1 MKKTVILLLLFFTS
15 IIVQAQ
21 VGINTTTP
29 NAQLDIRSSN
39 QATPTNTDGILIPKV
54 DTFPATNPTA
64 AQQGMLV
71 YLTTTS
77 GTDLPGFY
85 YWDNVTVDWKP
96 IAGNSGG
103 TLDQAY
109 DFGGPGL
116 GRTITPDT
124 GAVTINGTDG
134 MVSTGTLGIGA
145 TSPSGAGTKMFW
157 NPRKAAFRVGEIGST
172 EWDDFNIGQRSIAF
186 GGNTT
191 ASGNNATAFGFETLA
206 NNNYSTAFGFSTI
219 ASGDTSTAF
228 GYDTTAS
235 GLYSTA
241 FGYSSSA
248 TGNVNTVF
256 GYLNTANGSAYATA
270 FGALNGA
277 SGQNSTVFGRNNLA
291 RSYGE
296 TVLGLGAT
304 NYVASSNGNTQFR
317 PANATDRL
325 FVIGNAIDSNNNDL
339 MDESERSDAMIVL
352 KNGLTRL
359 PSTTNAMITA
369 ADGKAVVTKEYL
381 QSNTSG
387 TLDQAYD
394 FGGAGSGR
402 TITADTGAVTIDGTD
417 GLVSTGTIGTGAL
430 APTGAGVRMVWN
442 PRKAAFRAGHVFG
455 TEWDDAN
462 MGAGSVALGY
472 NVRSSGDSSFSSG
485 AYTTASGPY
494 ATAFGYLTIASGYA
508 STALGFQSFSS
519 GNTSTAFGN
528 NTDATGDYATAF
540 GYSST
545 ASGMAS
551 TAFNSQSSAGG
562 DYSTAFGQFS
572 SANGDYSTAFGRF
585 SFANGDYSTVSG
597 SDNNANG
604 SVSNAFGKNNTAHS
618 YAETVIG
625 IGATNYFPSTNGAT
639 QFRAA
644 NATDRLFVIG
654 NAIDANNNNIVDG
667 LENSDAMI
675 VLKNGLTRLPSTTN
689 AMITAA
695 DGKAVVT
702 KEYLQSNTSGTLDQ
716 AYDFGGAG
724 LGRTI
729 TADTGA
735 VTING
740 TDGLVSNGTF
750 GSGAVAPSGNGSK
763 MYWNPRKAAFRAG
776 GIISNDWDDSNVGD
790 YSVAFNEGT
799 RSTGRA
805 SFATGGYNFALAN
818 YAQVAGYQNT
828 AFSYGETVLGIGA
841 TFYTSSVNGTTQFRA
856 TNATDRLFVIG
867 NAIDANNNTV
877 VDNAERSDAMVVL
890 KNGNTGFGTSTP
902 LNRLHVVGNI
912 RMVDGNQA
920 AGRVLTSDV
929 NGVATWQNAS
939 TNAWGLL
946 GNAGTNA
953 TTNFLGTTDN
963 VDLVFRRN
971 NIQSGRIGETNSF
984 LGTNSGI
991 VNTGQY
997 NTFIGE
1003 RSGIANAT
1011 GNDNTFIG
1019 RLAGANGTFG
1029 NDNSYLGYAAGLNN
1043 TGNSNLILGAFA
1055 SQNTTGNFN
1064 VFVGNLS
1071 GSNNT
1076 TGTRNTIL
1084 GYNAEVGAG
1093 NLSNATAIGNLAQVN
1108 TSNSLVLG
1116 SINGVNGSLV
1126 STNVGIGT
1134 TSPLTR
1140 LDVVDENTITANLT
1154 YGNLHVRSN
1163 NAQNIDVGGAI
1174 TLGGYN
1180 DDTMVQP
1187 RVFGSVEGRKSN
1199 ATTNSSSGYLIFK
1212 TNNAGTLA
1220 ERMRITNTG
1229 NVGVGIPNPLGL
1241 FELAIDQGRKPGTN
1255 TWTIVSDARLKTI
1268 NGNYTK
1274 GLNEILQLHPIRF
1287 NYKNN
1292 GERVFEKEVLD
1303 TEYPGFIAQEV
1314 QPLFP
1319 DAVGTDADGF
1329 LNFNIHPILIA
1340 SVNAIKELNAK
1351 NESLQ
1356 TENESLKAE
1365 LNQQK
1370 AQLELVMQRLSVL
1383 EKK

>member
-1 MKKTVILLLLFFTS
+1 MKKFIIFLPLFFIT
-15 IIVQAQ
+15 ILAQAQ
-21 VGINTTTP
+21 VGVNTTNP

-54 DTFPATNPTA
+54 DAFPVTSPTA

-71 YLTTTS
+71 YLTTAS

-85 YWDNVTVDWKP
+85 YWDNTTVDWKP
-96 IAGNSGG
+96 IAG
-103 TLDQAY
+103 
-109 DFGGPGL
+109 
-116 GRTITPDT
+116 
-124 GAVTINGTDG
+124 
-134 MVSTGTLGIGA
+134 
-145 TSPSGAGTKMFW
+145 TS
-157 NPRKAAFRVGEIGST
+157 
-172 EWDDFNIGQRSIAF
+172 
-186 GGNTT
+186 
-191 ASGNNATAFGFETLA
+191 L
-206 NNNYSTAFGFSTI
+206 
-219 ASGDTSTAF
+219 
-228 GYDTTAS
+228 
-235 GLYSTA
+235 
-241 FGYSSSA
+241 
-248 TGNVNTVF
+248 
-256 GYLNTANGSAYATA
+256 
-270 FGALNGA
+270 
-277 SGQNSTVFGRNNLA
+277 
-291 RSYGE
+291 
-296 TVLGLGAT
+296 
-304 NYVASSNGNTQFR
+304 
-317 PANATDRL
+317 
-325 FVIGNAIDSNNNDL
+325 
-339 MDESERSDAMIVL
+339 
-352 KNGLTRL
+352 
-359 PSTTNAMITA
+359 
-369 ADGKAVVTKEYL
+369 
-381 QSNTSG
+381 G

-394 FGGAGSGR
+394 FGGAGLGK
-402 TITADTGAVTIDGTD
+402 TITADAGAVLIDGTD
-417 GLVSTGTIGTGAL
+417 GLVSTGTIGSGVLAL
-430 APTGAGVRMVWN
+430 SGAGTRMVWN

-485 AYTTASGPY
+485 AYTTASGTY
-494 ATAFGYLTIASGYA
+494 ATAFGLQTIASGYA

-540 GYSST
+540 GYLST

-551 TAFNSQSSAGG
+551 TAFNSQSFAGG

-625 IGATNYFPSTNGAT
+625 IGATFYFPSTNGAT

-654 NAIDANNNNIVDG
+654 NAIDANNSGFVDTA
-667 LENSDAMI
+667 ERSDAMI

-740 TDGLVSNGTF
+740 TDGLISNGTF

-776 GIISNDWDDSNVGD
+776 SIISNDWDDTNVGD

-805 SFATGGYNFALAN
+805 SFATGGYNFVLSN
-818 YAQVAGYQNT
+818 YAQAAGYQNT
-828 AFSYGETVLGIGA
+828 SFSYGETVLGIGA

-856 TNATDRLFVIG
+856 ANATDRLFVIG
-867 NAIDANNNTV
+867 NAIDANNNTI

-890 KNGNTGFGTSTP
+890 KNGLTRLPST
-902 LNRLHVVGNI
+902 
-912 RMVDGNQA
+912 
-920 AGRVLTSDV
+920 
-929 NGVATWQNAS
+929 
-939 TNAWGLL
+939 TNAMITAADGKAVVTKEYLQSNNWSLT
-946 GNAGTNA
+946 GNTGTNA

-971 NIQSGRIGETNSF
+971 NIQSGRIGETNTF

-1093 NLSNATAIGNLAQVN
+1093 GLSNATAIGNLAQVN
-1108 TSNSLVLG
+1108 TSNSMVLG

-1134 TSPLTR
+1134 TSPATR
-1140 LDVVDENTITANLT
+1140 LEIVDENN
-1154 YGNLHVRSN
+1154 
-1163 NAQNIDVGGAI
+1163 
-1174 TLGGYN
+1174 
-1180 DDTMVQP
+1180 
-1187 RVFGSVEGRKSN
+1187 VFS
-1199 ATTNSSSGYLIFK
+1199 
-1212 TNNAGTLA
+1212 
-1220 ERMRITNTG
+1220 
-1229 NVGVGIPNPLGL
+1229 
-1241 FELAIDQGRKPGTN
+1241 
-1255 TWTIVSDARLKTI
+1255 
-1268 NGNYTK
+1268 
-1274 GLNEILQLHPIRF
+1274 
-1287 NYKNN
+1287 
-1292 GERVFEKEVLD
+1292 
-1303 TEYPGFIAQEV
+1303 
-1314 QPLFP
+1314 
-1319 DAVGTDADGF
+1319 
-1329 LNFNIHPILIA
+1329 
-1340 SVNAIKELNAK
+1340 
-1351 NESLQ
+1351 
-1356 TENESLKAE
+1356 
-1365 LNQQK
+1365 
-1370 AQLELVMQRLSVL
+1370 
-1383 EKK
+1383 